1 MYTSQ
6 LQVKVLLLCLYSF
19 DFSKTGN
26 LHDCLSIYF
35 HPWMLINFASAG
47 KSRQWLMMSMD
58 KLHHHKVILTL
69 LLLIHSSDYALTD
82 MYLINCGSISD
93 TAISNQY
100 FVGDVDSGSSDF
112 SVGESSRV
120 VDDNPAPGTPFLYRT
135 ARIFRKQ
142 SSYRF
147 QITQNGTYVVR
158 FHFYPFS
165 TPTNLADA
173 LFNVS
178 ANGFSL
184 LSNFSV
190 QNTSNPPVIKEFAI
204 PIEVGEFMIY
214 FTPQKSFFAFV
225 NAIEA
230 FIAPERFISDGVSH
244 VTPVGLKGTYNGLL
258 SRAFHIIHRINVG
271 GFTITP
277 SNDLLWRSWTPD
289 DDYLFLPNSAN
300 NIEFYGELNST
311 AAAAKLAPDNVYKT
325 AKELNINHSRSSNFF
340 NMTWGF
346 DVNKNSTYFVRVHF
360 CDIISQDVDGIVF
373 NLSIYNQFI
382 DKIYPYNITRHPA
395 TPFHRDYVVDS
406 DDSGYVNISV
416 GPRSKSLNQTAFL
429 NGLEIMEKIERSGA
443 YPVPSNPN
451 KTLESPPSNPN
462 KTLKPAP
469 SKPKKN
475 FMFAIAGS
483 VVGVAFVLMLIGVF
497 MKCRKASPAETR
509 GWSVLLYG
517 GRSFWKTNDRTA
529 NNSSVSSLNLGLK
542 LPFSEILH
550 ATNNFNPKVIV
561 GEGGCGKVYR
571 GTLRDGKKVAVKRSQ
586 PGQRQGFAEFQAEI
600 KVLSKI
606 RHRHLVSLI
615 GYCDERH
622 EMILVYE
629 FMENGTLRDHLYNWN
644 EDCTISTPRSQL
656 SWEQRLE
663 ICIGSA
669 CGIDYLHTGSDGG
682 IIHRD
687 VKSTNIL
694 LDENYVA
701 KVSDFGLSKSGT
713 SDKSHISTNVKG
725 SFGYLDPEYFRCLHL
740 TDKSDVYSFGVVLL
754 EVLCARPAIKRS
766 APSGEMNLAEWA
778 MSWQKKGQLENI
790 VDPFLLGK
798 VNPNSL
804 RKFGEMAEKC
814 LKDSGADRP
823 NMCNV
828 LWDLKYALQL
838 QRVTRQREGYGD
850 SIIDASLEF
859 PLPIVQY
866 SPSPSFLIKEYDIP
880 TESGDGSAPTASQ
893 VFSQLRIGDAR

>member
-1 MYTSQ
+1 MCLISPTY
-6 LQVKVLLLCLYSF
+6 LNLLIQNMKH
-19 DFSKTGN
+19 DFSWF
-26 LHDCLSIYF
+26 LSFIF
-35 HPWMLINFASAG
+35 
-47 KSRQWLMMSMD
+47 SMPCFFG
-58 KLHHHKVILTL
+58 
-69 LLLIHSSDYALTD
+69 
-82 MYLINCGSISD
+82 YL
-93 TAISNQY
+93 
-100 FVGDVDSGSSDF
+100 
-112 SVGESSRV
+112 
-120 VDDNPAPGTPFLYRT
+120 P
-135 ARIFRKQ
+135 
-142 SSYRF
+142 
-147 QITQNGTYVVR
+147 
-158 FHFYPFS
+158 
-165 TPTNLADA
+165 
-173 LFNVS
+173 
-178 ANGFSL
+178 
-184 LSNFSV
+184 
-190 QNTSNPPVIKEFAI
+190 
-204 PIEVGEFMIY
+204 
-214 FTPQKSFFAFV
+214 
-225 NAIEA
+225 
-230 FIAPERFISDGVSH
+230 
-244 VTPVGLKGTYNGLL
+244 
-258 SRAFHIIHRINVG
+258 
-271 GFTITP
+271 
-277 SNDLLWRSWTPD
+277 
-289 DDYLFLPNSAN
+289 LFLVS
-300 NIEFYGELNST
+300 FMYGDST
-311 AAAAKLAPDNVYKT
+311 
-325 AKELNINHSRSSNFF
+325 
-340 NMTWGF
+340 
-346 DVNKNSTYFVRVHF
+346 
-360 CDIISQDVDGIVF
+360 
-373 NLSIYNQFI
+373 
-382 DKIYPYNITRHPA
+382 
-395 TPFHRDYVVDS
+395 
-406 DDSGYVNISV
+406 
-416 GPRSKSLNQTAFL
+416 
-429 NGLEIMEKIERSGA
+429 
-443 YPVPSNPN
+443 
-451 KTLESPPSNPN
+451 
-462 KTLKPAP
+462 
-469 SKPKKN
+469 
-475 FMFAIAGS
+475 
-483 VVGVAFVLMLIGVF
+483 
-497 MKCRKASPAETR
+497 
-509 GWSVLLYG
+509 
-517 GRSFWKTNDRTA
+517 
-529 NNSSVSSLNLGLK
+529 
-542 LPFSEILH
+542 
-550 ATNNFNPKVIV
+550 
-561 GEGGCGKVYR
+561 
-571 GTLRDGKKVAVKRSQ
+571 
-586 PGQRQGFAEFQAEI
+586 
-600 KVLSKI
+600 
-606 RHRHLVSLI
+606 

>member
-1 MYTSQ
+1 
-6 LQVKVLLLCLYSF
+6 
-19 DFSKTGN
+19 
-26 LHDCLSIYF
+26 
-35 HPWMLINFASAG
+35 MLINFASAG

-82 MYLINCGSISD
+82 KYLINSGSISD
-93 TAISNQY
+93 TAISTQY
-100 FVGDVDSGSSDF
+100 FVGDVDSCSSNF

-142 SSYRF
+142 SSYGF

-204 PIEVGEFMIY
+204 PIEVGIFMIY

-230 FIAPERFISDGVSH
+230 FLAPEDFISDGVSH
-244 VTPVGLKGTYNGLL
+244 VTPAGLKGTYNGLL
-258 SRAFHIIHRINVG
+258 SQAFHIIHRINVG

-289 DDYLFLPNSAN
+289 DGYLFLPNSAN
-300 NIEFYGELNST
+300 NIAFYGELNSLG
-311 AAAAKLAPDNVYKT
+311 AAANSAPDNVYKT
-325 AKELNINHSRSSNFF
+325 AKELNINHSRSSIFF

-360 CDIISQDVDGIVF
+360 CDIISQDVDDIVF

-382 DKIYPYNITRHPA
+382 DKIDPYNITYHPA
-395 TPFHRDYVVDS
+395 TPFHGDYVVDS
-406 DDSGYVNISV
+406 DDSGYVNISA

-429 NGLEIMEKIERSGA
+429 NGLEIMEMIKRSGA

-451 KTLESPPSNPN
+451 KTLQSAPCKPRKTPEPN
-462 KTLKPAP
+462 KTVEPAPAP
-469 SKPKKN
+469 SKPNTLTSKPKKN
-475 FMFAIAGS
+475 IFAIASS
-483 VVGVAFVLMLIGVF
+483 VVGVAFVLILIGVF
-497 MKCRKASPAETR
+497 MKCRKANSVETR
-509 GWSVLLYG
+509 ECSVLLYG
-517 GRSFWKTNDRTA
+517 GRPFCRTNDRTA
-529 NNSSVSSLNLGLK
+529 DTSVCSLSLGLK

-550 ATNNFNPKVIV
+550 ATNNFNPKVII
-561 GEGGCGKVYR
+561 GEGGFGKVYR
-571 GTLRDGKKVAVKRSQ
+571 GTLRDGKKVAVKRRQ
-586 PGQRQGFAEFQAEI
+586 PGQGQGLYEFQTEI
-600 KVLSKI
+600 IVLSKI

-629 FMENGTLRDHLYNWN
+629 FMENGTLQDLLYDSS
-644 EDCTISTPRSQL
+644 EDCSTSSPRSEL

-663 ICIGSA
+663 ICIASA
-669 CGIDYLHTGSDGG
+669 MGLDYLHRGAR

-701 KVSDFGLSKSGT
+701 KVADFGLSKSGDGDQT
-713 SDKSHISTNVKG
+713 HISTDVKG
-725 SFGYLDPEYFRCLHL
+725 SFGYLDPEYFRCMQL
-740 TDKSDVYSFGVVLL
+740 TYKSDVYSFGVVLL
-754 EVLCARPAIKRS
+754 EVLCSRPAIKRS
-766 APSGEMNLAEWA
+766 VPREEMNLAEWA
-778 MSWQKKGQLENI
+778 ISWQKKGQLEKI
-790 VDPFLLGK
+790 VDPFLVGK
-798 VNPNSL
+798 INPNSL
-804 RKFGEMAEKC
+804 RKFGETAEKC
-814 LKDSGADRP
+814 LRDSGADRP
-823 NMCNV
+823 TMREV
-828 LWDLKYALQL
+828 ERDLRNALDL
-838 QRVTRQREGYGD
+838 QQARIPRE
-850 SIIDASLEF
+850 
-859 PLPIVQY
+859 
-866 SPSPSFLIKEYDIP
+866 
-880 TESGDGSAPTASQ
+880 
-893 VFSQLRIGDAR
+893 